1 MISRLTII
9 VLALLTY
16 CNQLAVATPTYLR
29 RHQNNNVGSK
39 TNTVATSYRTID
51 LHRYLTDTEYIPWIH
66 DSAIPS
72 SKCLKAL
79 VTSADNKGHIKTED
93 YLILTNEL
101 SNGYYTSNDIDT
113 YDTLPNI
120 NKVVYMMLV
129 CQCVP
134 GIDNDSSSSM
144 STCCPI
150 DEDVSYLD
158 VSNMNIENTNM
169 MSDEYNQYLSD
180 ICSMT
185 LRAIGSNVLLVNT
198 ETRTVPP
205 VAAPPVIDNEE
216 EGGDSL
222 ESVVNEVEEEDEADF
237 ASIDEIMEEV
247 ANTRFDPLVV
257 SDSDTKDDE
266 STSSSTGSESEEG
279 GDNDGVDST
288 TASIDDDSAEGK
300 VNIGAIIGTIAFLAA
315 VIALVY
321 FSQRGENK
329 KVEVET
335 GNEVSTEDVNGDIGS
350 DNKEDGVV
358 QPPVSPARG
367 TTGSYIGNV
376 QV

>member
-1 MISRLTII
+1 MISRLIII
-9 VLALLTY
+9 VLTLLLADRV
-16 CNQLAVATPTYLR
+16 QLAVATPTYLR

-39 TNTVATSYRTID
+39 TKTVATNYRTVD

-72 SKCLKAL
+72 PTCLKAL
-79 VTSADNKGHIKTED
+79 TISSDNKGHIKTED

-101 SNGYYTSNDIDT
+101 SNGYYSSNNIDT

-134 GIDNDSSSSM
+134 GIDESSSM
-144 STCCPI
+144 STCCPVSS
-150 DEDVSYLD
+150 DEPSYLD
-158 VSNMNIENTNM
+158 VSNINIDEPTK

-180 ICSMT
+180 VCSMT

-205 VAAPPVIDNEE
+205 AAAPPSDMDE

-222 ESVVNEVEEEDEADF
+222 ESDYANEVEEEDEADF

-247 ANTRFDPLVV
+247 ANTRLDPSIV
-257 SDSDTKDDE
+257 SDSDTTGDE
-266 STSSSTGSESEEG
+266 STTSSSDSESEE
-279 GDNDGVDST
+279 DITSGVDST
-288 TASIDDDSAEGK
+288 TASVDDGGTEGK
-300 VNIGAIIGTIAFLAA
+300 VNIGAIIGSLAFIAA
-315 VIALVY
+315 ITALVY
-321 FSQRGENK
+321 FSQRGDNK
-329 KVEVET
+329 KVEPE
-335 GNEVSTEDVNGDIGS
+335 NEVSAENIIEDIGS
-350 DNKEDGVV
+350 DNDNKEEAL
-358 QPPVSPARG
+358 QPPVSPARSA
-367 TTGSYIGNV
+367 TGSYIGSV